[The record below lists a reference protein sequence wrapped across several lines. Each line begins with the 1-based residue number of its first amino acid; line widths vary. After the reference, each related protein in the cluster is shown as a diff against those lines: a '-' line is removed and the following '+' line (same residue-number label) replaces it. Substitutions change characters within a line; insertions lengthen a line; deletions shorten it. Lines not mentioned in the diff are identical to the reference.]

1 MKAVEVCHSLVVES
15 LDRTLNS
22 RGLIMRGEH
31 ITGKSKIDLDVR
43 LRFQTDLWLLYTGYT
58 DTQIHIYLDTLVD

>member
-1 MKAVEVCHSLVVES
+1 MKAVEVCHSSVVKS
-15 LDRTLNS
+15 LDRTFNS

-43 LRFQTDLWLLYTGYT
+43 LRFQTDIRLLYTGYT
-58 DTQIHIYLDTLVD
+58 DTQIHIYIYT